1 MRTADLGYNKENTF
15 VRKILTKT
23 KYDLTG
29 GKSMTKKQKGNVLS
43 TTLFQNIMF
52 NAIILIAFIIYA
64 IVMMQALSTI
74 TSSATVASTN
84 QSELQRQEGKL
95 HQMTVNINGDVHTIV
110 STTAAGGIVSD
121 DNDSVKEVRKLC
133 SELDK
138 YVSYITDESILVSQ
152 SADGPAQV
160 AELASCIDK
169 YKSAVENVISY
180 AQTGDAIMAITVLTS
195 DYESVNNALESSY
208 QAVEDSI
215 QALSENL
222 ENYLGGVKADAS
234 VKGIILL
241 VIVVVIILASLII
254 TYFRVSRIIKRM
266 TQELD
271 LIIQNIQNGNG
282 DLTARIHTR
291 TSTELQTIS
300 NGINLFIETLQEII
314 RGVKDGAVVL
324 TTSAES
330 MTGQIQR
337 ASDNITNTSAALE
350 ELSASMDTV
359 SATAT
364 EIDDNLAEVKA
375 ATARIHDEAANGS
388 LTAADI
394 RKEADEIKQLASQ
407 KKNDTGSKMEELS
420 ITLQQSV
427 KDSEKVGQINE
438 LTNEILTIAS
448 QTNLLALNA
457 SIEAARAGEAGRGFA
472 VVADEISTLADNSRQ
487 TASNIQ
493 SISAEVTE
501 AVRTLSDHALEVIAF
516 INENVLSDYDSFVE
530 TGERYEN
537 TALLMDRILGQFT
550 ELAGNLNTIMDQM
563 ACSVTSITESVRESS
578 DAINMSAVNS
588 SHIVDEISQID
599 SAMDE
604 NNRVT
609 SQLNDNTKM
618 FVTL

>member
-1 MRTADLGYNKENTF
+1 MSG
-15 VRKILTKT
+15 
-23 KYDLTG
+23 
-29 GKSMTKKQKGNVLS
+29 KQKGNVLS

-133 SELDK
+133 SELDN

-152 SADGPAQV
+152 SADGPAQA

-375 ATARIHDEAANGS
+375 ATARIHEKAANGS

-563 ACSVTSITESVRESS
+563 ANSVTSITESVRESS

>member
-1 MRTADLGYNKENTF
+1 
-15 VRKILTKT
+15 
-23 KYDLTG
+23 
-29 GKSMTKKQKGNVLS
+29 MTKKQKGNVLS

>member
-1 MRTADLGYNKENTF
+1 
-15 VRKILTKT
+15 
-23 KYDLTG
+23 
-29 GKSMTKKQKGNVLS
+29 MTKKQKGNVLS

-152 SADGPAQV
+152 SADGPAQA

-222 ENYLGGVKADAS
+222 GNYLGGVKADAS

-375 ATARIHDEAANGS
+375 ATARIHEEAANGS

-493 SISAEVTE
+493 SISVEVTE

-563 ACSVTSITESVRESS
+563 ANSVTSITESVRESS

>member
-1 MRTADLGYNKENTF
+1 M
-15 VRKILTKT
+15 
-23 KYDLTG
+23 TG

-152 SADGPAQV
+152 SADGPAQA

-375 ATARIHDEAANGS
+375 ATARIHEEAANGS

-563 ACSVTSITESVRESS
+563 ANSVTSITESVRESS

>member
-1 MRTADLGYNKENTF
+1 MYG
-15 VRKILTKT
+15 KILTKT
-23 KYDLTG
+23 TYDLTG

-95 HQMTVNINGDVHTIV
+95 HQMTVNINGDVHTVV

-121 DNDSVKEVRKLC
+121 DNDSVKEVRRLC
-133 SELDK
+133 SELDN

-152 SADGPAQV
+152 SADGPAQA

-375 ATARIHDEAANGS
+375 ATARIHEEAANGS

-563 ACSVTSITESVRESS
+563 ANSVTSITESVRESS

>member
-1 MRTADLGYNKENTF
+1 
-15 VRKILTKT
+15 
-23 KYDLTG
+23 
-29 GKSMTKKQKGNVLS
+29 MTKKQKGNVLS

-152 SADGPAQV
+152 SADGPAQA

-234 VKGIILL
+234 FKGIILL

-375 ATARIHDEAANGS
+375 ATARIHEEAANGS

-563 ACSVTSITESVRESS
+563 ANSVTSITESVRESS

>member
-1 MRTADLGYNKENTF
+1 M
-15 VRKILTKT
+15 
-23 KYDLTG
+23 TG

-133 SELDK
+133 SELDN

-152 SADGPAQV
+152 SADGPAQA

-375 ATARIHDEAANGS
+375 ATARIHEEAANGS

-563 ACSVTSITESVRESS
+563 ANSVTSITESVRESS

>member
-1 MRTADLGYNKENTF
+1 MYG
-15 VRKILTKT
+15 KILTKT
-23 KYDLTG
+23 NYDLTG

-133 SELDK
+133 SELDN

-152 SADGPAQV
+152 SADGPAQA

-222 ENYLGGVKADAS
+222 GNYLGGVKADAS

-375 ATARIHDEAANGS
+375 ATARIHEEAANGS

>member
-1 MRTADLGYNKENTF
+1 M
-15 VRKILTKT
+15 
-23 KYDLTG
+23 TG

-64 IVMMQALSTI
+64 IVMMQTLSTI

>member
-1 MRTADLGYNKENTF
+1 MYG
-15 VRKILTKT
+15 KILTKT
-23 KYDLTG
+23 TYDLTG

-95 HQMTVNINGDVHTIV
+95 HQMTVNINGDVHTVV

-121 DNDSVKEVRKLC
+121 DNDSVKEVRRLC
-133 SELDK
+133 SELDN

-152 SADGPAQV
+152 SADGPAQA

-222 ENYLGGVKADAS
+222 GNYLGGVKADAS

-375 ATARIHDEAANGS
+375 ATARIHEEAANGS

-563 ACSVTSITESVRESS
+563 ANSVTSITESVRESS

>member
-1 MRTADLGYNKENTF
+1 
-15 VRKILTKT
+15 
-23 KYDLTG
+23 
-29 GKSMTKKQKGNVLS
+29 MTKKQKGNVLS

-133 SELDK
+133 SELDN

-152 SADGPAQV
+152 SADGPAQA

-375 ATARIHDEAANGS
+375 ATARIHEEAANGS

-563 ACSVTSITESVRESS
+563 ANSVTSITESVRESS

>member
-1 MRTADLGYNKENTF
+1 M
-15 VRKILTKT
+15 
-23 KYDLTG
+23 TG

-133 SELDK
+133 SELDN

-152 SADGPAQV
+152 SADGPAQA

-222 ENYLGGVKADAS
+222 GNYLGGVKADAS

-375 ATARIHDEAANGS
+375 ATARIHEEAANGS

-563 ACSVTSITESVRESS
+563 ANSVTSITESVRESS

>member
-1 MRTADLGYNKENTF
+1 MYG
-15 VRKILTKT
+15 KILTKT
-23 KYDLTG
+23 TYDLTG

-121 DNDSVKEVRKLC
+121 DNDSVKEVRRLC
-133 SELDK
+133 SELDN

-152 SADGPAQV
+152 SADGPAQA

-222 ENYLGGVKADAS
+222 GNYLGGVKADAS

-375 ATARIHDEAANGS
+375 ATARIHEEAANGS

-563 ACSVTSITESVRESS
+563 ANSVTSITESVRESS

>member
-1 MRTADLGYNKENTF
+1 M
-15 VRKILTKT
+15 
-23 KYDLTG
+23 TG

-152 SADGPAQV
+152 SADGPAQA

-222 ENYLGGVKADAS
+222 GNYLGGVKADAS

-375 ATARIHDEAANGS
+375 ATARIHEEAANGS

-563 ACSVTSITESVRESS
+563 ANSVTSITESVRESS

>member
-1 MRTADLGYNKENTF
+1 
-15 VRKILTKT
+15 
-23 KYDLTG
+23 
-29 GKSMTKKQKGNVLS
+29 MTKKQKGNVLS

-121 DNDSVKEVRKLC
+121 DNDSVKEVRRLC
-133 SELDK
+133 SELDN

-152 SADGPAQV
+152 SADGPAQA

-222 ENYLGGVKADAS
+222 GNYLGGVKADAS

-375 ATARIHDEAANGS
+375 ATARIHEEAANGS

-563 ACSVTSITESVRESS
+563 ANSVTSITESVRESS

>member
-1 MRTADLGYNKENTF
+1 
-15 VRKILTKT
+15 
-23 KYDLTG
+23 
-29 GKSMTKKQKGNVLS
+29 MTKKQKGNVLS

-133 SELDK
+133 SELDN

-152 SADGPAQV
+152 SADGPAQA

-375 ATARIHDEAANGS
+375 ATARIHEEAANGS

-563 ACSVTSITESVRESS
+563 ASSVTSITESVRESS

>member
-1 MRTADLGYNKENTF
+1 M
-15 VRKILTKT
+15 
-23 KYDLTG
+23 TG

-133 SELDK
+133 SELDN

-152 SADGPAQV
+152 SADGPAQA

-375 ATARIHDEAANGS
+375 ATARIHEEAANGS

-563 ACSVTSITESVRESS
+563 ASSVTSITESVRESS

>member
-1 MRTADLGYNKENTF
+1 
-15 VRKILTKT
+15 
-23 KYDLTG
+23 
-29 GKSMTKKQKGNVLS
+29 MTKKQKGNVLS

-121 DNDSVKEVRKLC
+121 DNDSVKEVRRLC
-133 SELDK
+133 SELDN

-152 SADGPAQV
+152 SADGPAQA

-375 ATARIHDEAANGS
+375 ATARIHEEAANGS

-563 ACSVTSITESVRESS
+563 ANSVTSITESVRESS

>member
-1 MRTADLGYNKENTF
+1 MYG
-15 VRKILTKT
+15 KILTKT
-23 KYDLTG
+23 TYDLTG

-121 DNDSVKEVRKLC
+121 DNDSVKEVRRLC
-133 SELDK
+133 SELDN

-152 SADGPAQV
+152 SADGPAQA

-375 ATARIHDEAANGS
+375 ATARIHEEAANGS

-563 ACSVTSITESVRESS
+563 ANSVTSITESVRESS